1 MGQQGCKGKRS
12 RLDRRGEPTRTRDV
26 GGGVDDHQHHARVHA
41 NRRQGRDR
49 PGRRQARPQGLA
61 ADRRLRD
68 RRRAERGGRPGAGL
82 QRRAPRRGRAAP
94 VARRG
99 AEEDPEPALR
109 PRQRAGD
116 APRRRVR
123 GDVPDER
130 GRGEGARGSDGP
142 VPERSAA
149 AQVLH
154 PAGRRPDPRIPPSG
168 AHRVPSRRAR
178 AAGALTRRA
187 RRRVAAPLSEPSER
201 RVLRARRLGRQAPG
215 RAGIPLGA
223 RAVEPR
229 PREEATLMKFGLFY
243 ELSVPRPWTRESE
256 RTVYENALEQVKLA
270 DELGFDQVW
279 AVEHHFLEE
288 YSHCPAP
295 ELFLTA
301 CAMLTKRIRVGFGI
315 VVCVPQFNHPIKIAE
330 RTAVLDILSGGRVEV
345 GTGRS
350 ATWTELAGFNASPDV
365 TKKSWDEF
373 VRCLPRMWTSEKFE
387 FEGEFWSMP
396 RRTILP
402 KVSQRPHPPRWVA
415 VTSPGTELDAA
426 DRGLGSLGLT
436 FGQFA
441 EQEKRIAEYR
451 RRIQLCE
458 PVGEFVNDQV
468 STVNFLYCHE
478 DDAVALK
485 TGRQMANHFNYL
497 AAQLISV
504 RETYSSKSYPS
515 LGLLPQL
522 RRQATGPDASE
533 QAGEGLCLGG
543 PERITRALK
552 RWEACGVDRVNFL
565 INTAET
571 IPQAAVLASLRL
583 FGKEVMPAFHGGKS

>member
-1 MGQQGCKGKRS
+1 
-12 RLDRRGEPTRTRDV
+12 
-26 GGGVDDHQHHARVHA
+26 
-41 NRRQGRDR
+41 
-49 PGRRQARPQGLA
+49 
-61 ADRRLRD
+61 
-68 RRRAERGGRPGAGL
+68 
-82 QRRAPRRGRAAP
+82 
-94 VARRG
+94 
-99 AEEDPEPALR
+99 
-109 PRQRAGD
+109 
-116 APRRRVR
+116 
-123 GDVPDER
+123 
-130 GRGEGARGSDGP
+130 
-142 VPERSAA
+142 
-149 AQVLH
+149 
-154 PAGRRPDPRIPPSG
+154 
-168 AHRVPSRRAR
+168 
-178 AAGALTRRA
+178 
-187 RRRVAAPLSEPSER
+187 
-201 RVLRARRLGRQAPG
+201 
-215 RAGIPLGA
+215 
-223 RAVEPR
+223 
-229 PREEATLMKFGLFY
+229 MKFGLFY

-256 RTVYENALEQVKLA
+256 RTVYDNALEQVKLA

-301 CAMLTKRIRVGFGI
+301 CAMVTKRIRVGFGI
-315 VVCVPQFNHPIKIAE
+315 VVCVPEFNHPIKIAE

-402 KVSQRPHPPRWVA
+402 KVYQRPHPPMWVA

-478 DDAVALK
+478 DDADRAQDRTADGEPLQLPRRAAHLGARDLSVQVVPVARAAAAAAPSGDR
-485 TGRQMANHFNYL
+485 TRGVRAGGRGAVSRRSGAHHARAPAL
-497 AAQLISV
+497 GSV
-504 RETYSSKSYPS
+504 RCRPRQFPDQHRGDDSAGRRAGEPPALRARSHARVQREQVLMPIFGELE
-515 LGLLPQL
+515 LGTIAGELPRLRDLDTEAWELPKAEILQLACEIADGSRALLPRALHPAIPEYVTFVVTRYPESPVGPFDLAQVRLMARAGVHPRGYVVGAVASTASAASELRERWGYPAAPGEITL
-522 RRQATGPDASE
+522 RRYH
-533 QAGEGLCLGG
+533 
-543 PERITRALK
+543 
-552 RWEACGVDRVNFL
+552 DRVAATVRREGQTILEMAL
-565 INTAET
+565 IDPEIVSGGDLQYIHGITLARVDGATQLVQVDPHYTLHNAARGRAHVSRFEAAAWNAERR
-571 IPQAAVLASLRL
+571 SR
-583 FGKEVMPAFHGGKS
+583 